1 MDNPSACISHGSMV
15 GRVVPT
21 RRGRLRITA
30 PTSIL
35 LVAFYLAG
43 ATAARC
49 AEAAAAP
56 SLITAADLFNVKQ
69 LETPALSPDG
79 RWVAYVVRS
88 IEPKPDAPS
97 VAKASSFAK
106 ATGDRSEGEKPEYSY
121 RTQLWMAAVDGK
133 SPPRQLTFGAARNS
147 SPAWSPSGDRLAFVR
162 NIEKEKPQVY
172 VLPLAGG
179 EAMPLTKL
187 ENGAAGP
194 RWSPDGTRILF
205 TSSMSYAQV
214 RDALEKANKES
225 APAWSKEKPGRKAND
240 TANWGLK
247 KEGEKREAKSDKL
260 AEETKKPEAKAD
272 KAGEG
277 QRAKGEDTKK
287 PEAKADG
294 SMQEMREWLAKD
306 EADGNPRVINRLN
319 FLAEGD
325 LEPEQEFAQF
335 YIVEAKEDA
344 EPEAVNIG
352 YEDYGAVQWLAD
364 GKGLVCT
371 GPRKADEHPDRDR
384 FNSLYLV
391 DAKTGL
397 ARVLLEEAGNNYGS
411 PVPSPDGKWIAYTLT
426 TGGEFSFDQTMVA
439 LVPAGGGTPR
449 MLTAS
454 LDRNVGNL
462 KWSPDSKQV
471 YFTAPDRGH
480 FPLYRVAVADG
491 EVQNLT
497 KEIQWGIRD
506 YDVGAEALVQ
516 VVTHPGNPWE
526 LYAGPTDSK
535 AARPLTTHNSSWLKD
550 RKLSAYEP
558 HRLVNN
564 DGVTV
569 DYWTLKPANFDPA
582 KKYPLLLE
590 IHGGPTA
597 MWGPGEATTWHE
609 FQYFAAR
616 GYTVVFA
623 NPRGSGG
630 YGKEFQHANF
640 KDWGTG
646 PASDVLAAAGFT
658 AREPYVDRARQVVTG
673 GSYGGYLTAWIVG
686 HDHRFKAAVAV
697 RGVYDLSIFYGEG
710 NAWFL
715 LPLYWG
721 GYPWEKEA
729 RAILDRDSPLTYVDN
744 ITTPLLIKH
753 GDTDFRTGVVQSQI
767 LYKSLKQL
775 GRDVEY
781 VRYPR
786 ATHELSRSGEPRQ
799 RLDRLVRFEE
809 FFRRYIGEN

>member
-1 MDNPSACISHGSMV
+1 QV
-15 GRVVPT
+15 
-21 RRGRLRITA
+21 
-30 PTSIL
+30 
-35 LVAFYLAG
+35 
-43 ATAARC
+43 
-49 AEAAAAP
+49 
-56 SLITAADLFNVKQ
+56 
-69 LETPALSPDG
+69 ETPALSPDG

-88 IEPKPDAPS
+88 IEPKPDA
-97 VAKASSFAK
+97 KDDW
-106 ATGDRSEGEKPEYSY
+106 TY
-121 RTQLWMAAVDGK
+121 RTQLWLAAVDGK
-133 SPPRQLTFGAARNS
+133 TPPRQLTFGTARNS

-162 NIEKEKPQVY
+162 NVEKEKPQVY

-187 ENGAAGP
+187 ETGAANP

-205 TSSMSYAQV
+205 TSPMSYAQV
-214 RDALEKANKES
+214 RDALEKANRES

-247 KEGEKREAKSDKL
+247 NKETEK
-260 AEETKKPEAKAD
+260 
-272 KAGEG
+272 
-277 QRAKGEDTKK
+277 KGETRETVKAK
-287 PEAKADG
+287 ETEKVEARTDG
-294 SMQEMREWLAKD
+294 TLQEMREWLAKD

-325 LEPEQEFAQF
+325 LEPEPDFAES
-335 YIVEAKEDA
+335 YIVEVKEDA

-352 YEDYGAVQWLAD
+352 YENYGAVEWLAD
-364 GKGLVCT
+364 GTGLVCT

-384 FNSLYLV
+384 FDSLYLI
-391 DAKTGL
+391 DARTGL
-397 ARVLLEEAGNNYGS
+397 ARVLLEEAGSRYAN
-411 PVPSPDGKWIAYTLT
+411 PIPSPDGKWIAYTLT
-426 TGGEFSFDQTMVA
+426 TGGEFSFEQAMVA
-439 LVPAGGGTPR
+439 IVPASGGTPK
-449 MLTAS
+449 MLTPN
-454 LDRNVGNL
+454 LDRNAGNL
-462 KWSPDSKQV
+462 KWSPDSKQI
-471 YFTAPDRGH
+471 YFTAPDRGR
-480 FPLYRVAVADG
+480 FPLHRVAIADS
-491 EVQNLT
+491 EVQTLT
-497 KEIQWGIRD
+497 TENQWGIRD
-506 YDVGAEALVQ
+506 YDVGADALVQ

-526 LYAGPTDSK
+526 LYAGTPDGKTV
-535 AARPLTTHNSSWLKD
+535 RPLTVHNSSWLKD
-550 RKLSAYEP
+550 RRLSAYEP
-558 HRLVNN
+558 HRLVNTE
-564 DGVTV
+564 GITV
-569 DYWTLKPANFDPA
+569 DYWTLKPVNFDPA

-597 MWGPGEATTWHE
+597 MWGPGEATMWHE

-630 YGKEFQHANF
+630 YGKDFQHANF

-646 PASDVLAAAGFT
+646 PAGDVLAAAGFT
-658 AREPYVDRARQVVTG
+658 AKEPYVDRNRQVVTG

-721 GYPWEKEA
+721 GYPWQKEV
-729 RAILDRDSPLTYVDN
+729 RAILDRDSPLTYVEN

-781 VRYPR
+781 ARYPR
-786 ATHELSRSGEPRQ
+786 ATHELSRSGEPKQ

>member
-1 MDNPSACISHGSMV
+1 MP
-15 GRVVPT
+15 RFLP
-21 RRGRLRITA
+21 LF
-30 PTSIL
+30 
-35 LVAFYLAG
+35 LVAFCLAG

-49 AEAAAAP
+49 AEAAGGLGAVESAAAP
-56 SLITAADLFNVKQ
+56 SLITAADVFNVKQ

-88 IEPKPDAPS
+88 IEPP
-97 VAKASSFAK
+97 SFAK
-106 ATGDRSEGEKPEYSY
+106 ASEGEKLEYSY
-121 RTQLWMAAVDGK
+121 RTQLWLAAVDGK
-133 SPPRQLTFGAARNS
+133 TPPRQLTFGAARNS

-162 NIEKEKPQVY
+162 SVEKEKPQVY

-187 ENGAAGP
+187 ENGAASP

-214 RDALEKANKES
+214 RDALEKANKQA
-225 APAWSKEKPGRKAND
+225 APAWSKEKPGRKTND

-247 KEGEKREAKSDKL
+247 SDDKVKDKD
-260 AEETKKPEAKAD
+260 AKKPDAK
-272 KAGEG
+272 
-277 QRAKGEDTKK
+277 T
-287 PEAKADG
+287 DG
-294 SMQEMREWLAKD
+294 TLQEIREWLAKD
-306 EADGNPRVINRLN
+306 EADGNPRVVNRLN

-325 LEPEQEFAQF
+325 LEPEQDFAQF
-335 YIVEAKEDA
+335 YIVEAREGA
-344 EPEAVNIG
+344 EPEAVTIG
-352 YEDYGAVQWLAD
+352 YENYGDARWLAD

-384 FNSLYLV
+384 LSSLYLIE
-391 DAKTGL
+391 AKTGL
-397 ARVLLEEAGNNYGS
+397 AKVLLEEAGYNYGS
-411 PVPSPDGKWIAYTLT
+411 PIPSPDGKWIAYTLT
-426 TGGEFSFDQTMVA
+426 TGGEFSFEQAMVA
-439 LVPAGGGTPR
+439 IVPTGGGTPK
-449 MLTAS
+449 MLTAN
-454 LDRNVGNL
+454 LDRSVGNL
-462 KWSPDSKQV
+462 KWSPDSKQI
-471 YFTAPDRGH
+471 YFTAADRGH
-480 FPLYRVAVADG
+480 FPLYRVAVADAA
-491 EVQNLT
+491 VQTLT
-497 KEIQWGIRD
+497 TELQWGIRD
-506 YDVGAEALVQ
+506 YDIGADALVQ

-526 LYAGPTDSK
+526 LYAGPPDSK
-535 AARPLTTHNSSWLKD
+535 GARPLTTHNSSWLKD
-550 RKLSAYEP
+550 RKLSTYEP

-564 DGVTV
+564 DGITV

-590 IHGGPTA
+590 IHGGPSA

-609 FQYFAAR
+609 FQFFAAR
-616 GYTVVFA
+616 GYAIVFA

-630 YGKEFQHANF
+630 YGKDFQRANF

-658 AREPYVDRARQVVTG
+658 AKESYIDRDRQVLTG
-673 GSYGGYLTAWIVG
+673 GFYGGYLTVWIVG

-697 RGVYDLSIFYGEG
+697 RGVYDLATFYGEG

-721 GYPWEKEA
+721 GYPWQKEA
-729 RAILDRDSPLTYVDN
+729 RTILDRDSPLTYVEN

-767 LYKSLKQL
+767 LFKSLKQL

-786 ATHELSRSGEPRQ
+786 ATHELSRSGEPKQ
-799 RLDRLVRFEE
+799 RLDRLLRFEE